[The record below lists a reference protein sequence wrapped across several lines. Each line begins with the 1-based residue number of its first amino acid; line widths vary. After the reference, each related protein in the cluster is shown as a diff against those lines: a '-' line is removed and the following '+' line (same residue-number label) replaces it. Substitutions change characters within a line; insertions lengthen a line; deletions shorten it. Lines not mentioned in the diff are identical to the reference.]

1 MKRVLIAVLA
11 LCFCLSGCGDYGP
24 STEEVREEAYREGY
38 SDGHDDGYLAG
49 YDYGWND
56 GWNDG
61 YNGGYDDGYSDG
73 TEGEAAAASFDISD
87 LEWQDTPDSTA
98 FSRIG
103 YAAGYKVLGVVFRNS
118 DPRIYLYYDFPQSEW
133 DSFRTA
139 ESWGGYY
146 NEHIKGQYESERID

>member
-24 STEEVREEAYREGY
+24 SSEKVREEAYREGY

-49 YDYGWND
+49 YDD

-61 YNGGYDDGYSDG
+61 MA
-73 TEGEAAAASFDISD
+73 EAEAAAASFDISD

-133 DSFRTA
+133 DNFRTA